1 METMLG
7 GRTVGGTRSQPRA
20 FWQKQTICT
29 QSRRAET
36 SVLAPSA
43 GLGHVGGARRASLA
57 SWGLGL
63 KDLTIYLL
71 GSQSLLGPFP
81 G

>member
-7 GRTVGGTRSQPRA
+7 GKTVGGTRSQPRA
-20 FWQKQTICT
+20 FWQKQTLCT
-29 QSRRAET
+29 RSRRTEHLCRHP
-36 SVLAPSA
+36 VL
-43 GLGHVGGARRASLA
+43 GWDMLGARKATLA